1 MGMRLDIG
9 SYCGCFRPPWGDRWC
24 PLRETVMTDFD
35 ERVRLKANLL
45 WQREGKPEG
54 HSERHWQQAKTMIAA
69 ERGKKPVLPS
79 MVITGPWRGQPTG
92 R

>member
-1 MGMRLDIG
+1 
-9 SYCGCFRPPWGDRWC
+9 
-24 PLRETVMTDFD
+24 MTDFD

-54 HSERHWQQAKTMIAA
+54 QSERHWQQAKTMVAA
-69 ERGKKPVLPS
+69 ERCHKPVLPS
-79 MVITGPWRGQPTG
+79 AVITGPWRAQTRG